1 MDLDSNTDLFFGLSF
16 CAYCSG
22 NQTLRIEPVYR
33 IFFLSPFVETLFGA
47 KMGVFGAL
55 LLAGTHLRLKKA
67 NLVSCS
73 LFFHCVLHWVASFLN
88 AF

>member
-1 MDLDSNTDLFFGLSF
+1 MVANTDLFFGLSF

-22 NQTLRIEPVYR
+22 NQTLKIEPVYH
-33 IFFLSPFVETLFGA
+33 IFFLVPFVETLFGA
-47 KMGVFGAL
+47 KMYVFGAL
-55 LLAGTHLRLKKA
+55 LLAGTHLHLKKR

-73 LFFHCVLHWVASFLN
+73 NFFTCVLHWVAAFLN